1 MEESQSYS
9 INYNNTNILDIKNN
23 NGPDNYYLLQHQN
36 EDYREELLEK
46 IYYNFKFYEPQYGW
60 QEFDNDVFN
69 EYVSDRLDEIEDA
82 E

>member
-1 MEESQSYS
+1 MEEGQSYS
-9 INYNNTNILDIKNN
+9 INYDDYDILNIKNN
-23 NGPDNYYLLQHQN
+23 RPDNYYLLQHQN

-46 IYYNFKFYEPQYGW
+46 IYDNFKFYEPQYGW

-69 EYVSDRLDEIEDA
+69 GYVSDHLDEIEDA